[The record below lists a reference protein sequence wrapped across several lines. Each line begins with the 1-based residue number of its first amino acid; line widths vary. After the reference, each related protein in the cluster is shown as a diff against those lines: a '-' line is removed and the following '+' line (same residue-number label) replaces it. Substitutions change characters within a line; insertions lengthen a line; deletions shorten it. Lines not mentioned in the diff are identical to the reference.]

1 MAEST
6 STQINAE
13 SHLLLDHPLLRLPHE
28 LLRKNFKSSQRAV
41 ERDRDYV
48 VTNLKQTANASIT
61 GQAVP
66 ETLVAL
72 DGMIS
77 RMQGLKRKLEGLH
90 ENEMVV
96 QQHSKKRI
104 EHLRDL
110 YEIPSLSDVKYDQW
124 SRTRVN
130 RLLVDYLLRSGYVES
145 AKALAKGKDIEE
157 LVDTDV
163 FVNCNRIKQSLRQR
177 KTTDCLA
184 WCAENKQALKKLS
197 SNLEFEL
204 RLQQYIE
211 LVRTCLPQK
220 LLEATHHAR
229 KYLLPHR
236 ETQTVEIHRASGLLA
251 FGPDT
256 QAEPYRTMYSSS
268 RWDYLSRLF
277 ADTHHALYSLPAQPL
292 LYTALSAGLSSLK
305 TPSCHSSVASS
316 SSNRNSTTTMVCPIC
331 STELNVLALNVPY
344 AHHTKSLVETNPI
357 VLPNGRI
364 YGHERLLAMSA
375 TFGMPNG
382 KIKDPITGDV
392 FDESVIRKVYIT

>member
-1 MAEST
+1 M
-6 STQINAE
+6 
-13 SHLLLDHPLLRLPHE
+13 
-28 LLRKNFKSSQRAV
+28 
-41 ERDRDYV
+41 

-197 SNLEFEL
+197 VSLL
-204 RLQQYIE
+204 RHP
-211 LVRTCLPQK
+211 T
-220 LLEATHHAR
+220 
-229 KYLLPHR
+229 
-236 ETQTVEIHRASGLLA
+236 
-251 FGPDT
+251 
-256 QAEPYRTMYSSS
+256 SSS
-268 RWDYLSRLF
+268 PRR
-277 ADTHHALYSLPAQPL
+277 
-292 LYTALSAGLSSLK
+292 
-305 TPSCHSSVASS
+305 
-316 SSNRNSTTTMVCPIC
+316 
-331 STELNVLALNVPY
+331 
-344 AHHTKSLVETNPI
+344 
-357 VLPNGRI
+357 
-364 YGHERLLAMSA
+364 
-375 TFGMPNG
+375 
-382 KIKDPITGDV
+382 
-392 FDESVIRKVYIT
+392 